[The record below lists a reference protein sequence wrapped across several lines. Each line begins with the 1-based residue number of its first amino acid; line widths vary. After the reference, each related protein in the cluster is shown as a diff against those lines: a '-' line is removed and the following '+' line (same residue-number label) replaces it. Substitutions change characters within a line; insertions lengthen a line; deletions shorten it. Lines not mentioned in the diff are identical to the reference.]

1 MDLPGGALTNR
12 RPPSPNHALSHSNR
26 TLANMLADA
35 LPTRDPSL
43 SCPTRVASVT
53 HAGLAK
59 GYSSTPIVSLV
70 AIPVTNRFPSA
81 STENKGCFIRF
92 LYPIQ

>member
-35 LPTRDPSL
+35 LPTRDPVNGTVVTAS
-43 SCPTRVASVT
+43 PTHHQHFHTMREKDTFAD
-53 HAGLAK
+53 
-59 GYSSTPIVSLV
+59 
-70 AIPVTNRFPSA
+70 
-81 STENKGCFIRF
+81 
-92 LYPIQ
+92 